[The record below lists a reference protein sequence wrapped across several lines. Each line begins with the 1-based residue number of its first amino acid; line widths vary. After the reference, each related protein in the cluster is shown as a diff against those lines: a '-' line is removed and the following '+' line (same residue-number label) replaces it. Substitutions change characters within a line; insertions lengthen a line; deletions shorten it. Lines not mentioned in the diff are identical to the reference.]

1 MRSRSG
7 DDESDADPQAQ
18 DLRDAGALFDLLE
31 NEVLP
36 MFHQRD
42 ADGIPQRWVAMVRRS
57 LQTNGPRFSAK
68 RMLREYAGRIYP
80 KP

>member
-7 DDESDADPQAQ
+7 DDASDAGPQAQ

-42 ADGIPQRWVAMVRRS
+42 ADGIPQRWVAMMRHS
-57 LQTNGPRFSAK
+57 LRTNGPRFSAK
-68 RMLREYAGRIYP
+68 RMLREVAGRIYP
-80 KP
+80 RP